1 MTDVIQATKRD
12 STGTA
17 ATTRLRREGNVPAVL
32 YGHGKAN
39 EHLAIPAVQIKGLL
53 RHHIKTVTLTGDVNE
68 TAMVSEMQWDPLG
81 IDVLHLDLIR
91 VNLQEKVQLIVS
103 IEPRGEA
110 AGVRDGGIFLE
121 TVREVEIRCSA
132 GSIPDSLELDIN
144 DMQLGDQA
152 TAADL
157 DLPDGV
163 ELITDL
169 ETIIAHVEAPRAEAE
184 LDEEVEGVT
193 GAEPEVISKGGDEE
207 DKNT

>member
-39 EHLAIPAVQIKGLL
+39 EHLAISAVQINGLL
-53 RHHIKTVTLTGDVNE
+53 RHHIKTVTLTGDINE
-68 TAMVSEMQWDPLG
+68 TAMVSDMQWDPLG

-91 VNLQEKVQLIVS
+91 VNLQEKVEVIVS
-103 IEPRGEA
+103 VEPRGEA

-121 TVREVEIRCSA
+121 TVREIEVRCSA
-132 GSIPDSLELDIN
+132 GSIPESLELDIN

-152 TAADL
+152 TVADL
-157 DLPDGV
+157 ELPDGI
-163 ELITDL
+163 ELITDP
-169 ETIIAHVEAPRAEAE
+169 ETVIAHVEAPRTEEE
-184 LDEEVEGVT
+184 LDGEEGVT
-193 GAEPEVISKGGDEE
+193 GAEPEVISKVGDEE
-207 DKNT
+207 DEKA